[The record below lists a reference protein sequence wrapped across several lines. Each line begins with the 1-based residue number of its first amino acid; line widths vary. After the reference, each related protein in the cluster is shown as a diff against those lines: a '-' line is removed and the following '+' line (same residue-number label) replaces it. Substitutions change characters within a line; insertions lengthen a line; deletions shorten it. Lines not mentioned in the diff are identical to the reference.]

1 MKKVWIAALL
11 FSQGFFIVVSVRVLA
26 AILATVIG
34 GNVTVYSSMI

>member
-26 AILATVIG
+26 LVLATIIG
-34 GNVTVYSSMI
+34 GPVKVVP